1 MGLTGCGKF
10 GKGFLIVINIIFFI
24 LGLGL
29 LIGGILMK
37 VNVSAINDEVKPA
50 LNGITVSSFK
60 LGDLVDNLSIL
71 FIVMGVFV
79 LLVAGLGLFGACCE
93 VKCMLVVY
101 AILVLVLFIIKVTA
115 VALWFTMKG
124 EVDKT
129 VKFSLLKSLKDNYKT
144 DLINSSSVVS
154 NAWNYMFMSLDCCGV
169 NNSSDFLGF
178 SWTHPGSSTSTPRT
192 CCKNVDSTN
201 YLRPACSSGY
211 NDKGCYDAIKDD
223 ISTYGNVFAGVG
235 ITVLFIELLAVIF
248 AFMICCQTGKESAI

>member
-101 AILVLVLFIIKVTA
+101 AILVVVLFIIKVTA

-129 VKFSLLKSLKDNYKT
+129 VKSSLLKSLKDNYKT
-144 DLINSSSVVS
+144 DLINGSNVVS

-169 NNSSDFLGF
+169 NSSRDFLGF

-192 CCKNVDSTN
+192 CCKNVDSSN
-201 YLRPACSSGY
+201 YLQHACSSGY

-248 AFMICCQTGKESAI
+248 AFMICCQTGKEGAI